1 MSFIRM
7 ISTPCRCAPCLVVMA
22 KWPSFVWK
30 LGRHGFDT
38 NLIVCKGT
46 ILQICVA
53 ATNMKFAQNAMQPI
67 CFEQFFSICSAWY
80 GSGLMYI
87 CEHFIA
93 SLTQHLFCFFAIC
106 FRNDKGRNDKGS
118 AHAIR
123 RVSSQGGS
131 LNRGI
136 QSWGTRPP
144 PLPREPPPQEEPT
157 PSPQTKTPK

>member
-1 MSFIRM
+1 MDDFNAWPLCSSFGCCGQVTKLCMKVRPTWFQHQPHCM
-7 ISTPCRCAPCLVVMA
+7 QGHHTP
-22 KWPSFVWK
+22 
-30 LGRHGFDT
+30 
-38 NLIVCKGT
+38 NLYCCNKHE
-46 ILQICVA
+46 ICTKCN
-53 ATNMKFAQNAMQPI
+53 ATHLFKTL
-67 CFEQFFSICSAWY
+67 FFSICSAWY

-87 CEHFIA
+87 CEHFIV
-93 SLTQHLFCFFAIC
+93 SLTEHLFCFFAIC
-106 FRNDKGRNDKGS
+106 IRNDKGS

-131 LNRGI
+131 LNRGL